1 MNVLNMKG
9 FGRGTAEVLKV
20 LLLFVVLVL
29 AWPVV
34 QRMVGG
40 WDVTAGHV
48 DPGILVLVVLALI
61 CFLGMVFLSWWLLQ
75 RFWLVFGLPAWGG
88 MVLRFNEL
96 ELWVQLGFYWLSYA
110 LLLLAGV
117 GCLIAVL

>member
-9 FGRGTAEVLKV
+9 FGRGAAELWKTV
-20 LLLFVVLVL
+20 LLFVVLVL
-29 AWPVV
+29 AWPMV
-34 QRMVGG
+34 QKMVSR
-40 WDVTAGHV
+40 WDVTAGYV

-75 RFWLVFGLPAWGG
+75 RFWLVFGLPALGG